1 MWINYK
7 DEMKNVSDKILSDY
21 LEQVD
26 IMINNMRKVLV
37 EPDSTYEK
45 IIIDVFAKTK
55 NNNTFQNLWFLKN
68 FLKDDIEKDLIDKL
82 ELLMY
87 EGILKISV
95 ILIENYIC
103 DIEKILIKQNFS
115 NRAINREI
123 ENFIKS
129 HSDILHQFTK
139 EVISEHVLKV
149 VANIENIKLMYL
161 ISFIE
166 DNDDFFIQYEQ
177 DDYIVGLTKQ
187 GLEKS
192 LKEMNELGIKSTVEE
207 NILIAKRLGY
217 YSEKKERKTSNDT
230 KKYINEYKV
239 LNKIAYDNGFKLV
252 RVVGSHGVFKNQFGK
267 IIIIPQGRSIGKG
280 LSLKIQE
287 DIMRGNLFKTDH
299 N

>member
-7 DEMKNVSDKILSDY
+7 DEIKNVSDKILSDY

-26 IMINNMRKVLV
+26 IMINNMRKILG

-45 IIIDVFAKTK
+45 IINDVFANTK

-68 FLKDDIEKDLIDKL
+68 FLKDDIEKDIIDKL

-103 DIEKILIKQNFS
+103 DIEKILIKHNFS

-123 ENFIKS
+123 ENFVKS
-129 HSDILHQFTK
+129 HGDILHQFTK

-149 VANIENIKLMYL
+149 VADIENIKLMYL

-192 LKEMNELGIKSTVEE
+192 LKEMNKLGIKTTVEE

-217 YSEKKERKTSNDT
+217 CSEKKEIKTPNDT

-239 LNKIAYDNGFKLV
+239 LNKIAYDNGFKLI

-280 LSLKIQE
+280 LSLKIQK
-287 DIMRGNLFKTDH
+287 DIMSE
-299 N
+299 